1 MFGSDFYHGTMRKY
15 VTLFGTLFND
25 IYITRTDA
33 ANQPIETL
41 KVPIAY
47 GPKEKM
53 LARLTNDPRLDTAV
67 AMRLPRMG
75 FELNTLSY
83 APDRK
88 ITTPT
93 RVFHQRSENQFNS
106 QYVPVPYDMSFSLFI
121 MVKNAED
128 GSKIVEQILPYFT
141 PEYTPTV
148 NLIPEMGISMDIPV
162 VLINVTSQDTYE
174 GNFLERQAIIW
185 TLDFLVKGYFYGPVK
200 SSGLIH
206 LASTNFWDDSIET
219 APILA
224 SAFGLAPGQ
233 YANTVPTSNA
243 LATVAATE
251 IDPSTTYGTVVTR
264 IK

>member
-1 MFGSDFYHGTMRKY
+1 MFGSDFYHGTLRKY

-25 IYITRTDA
+25 IYITRTDGQ
-33 ANQPIETL
+33 NNPIETL

-75 FELNTLSY
+75 FEINTLSY

-93 RVFHQRSENQFNS
+93 RVFHQKSETQFNS
-106 QYVPVPYDMSFSLFI
+106 QYVPVPYDMSFSLFV

-128 GSKIVEQILPYFT
+128 GSKIIEQILPYFT

-174 GNFLERQAIIW
+174 GNFIERQAIIW

-206 LASTNFWDDSIET
+206 LATTNFWDDSIEID
-219 APILA
+219 PVLA
-224 SAFGLAPGQ
+224 SSFSQLPGQ
-233 YANTVPTSNA
+233 YPNTAPTTNA
-243 LATVAATE
+243 AATVEASL
-251 IDPSTTYGTVVTR
+251 IDPSSTYGTIIVR
-264 IK
+264 NK

>member
-33 ANQPIETL
+33 SNNPIETL

-53 LARLTNDPRLDTAV
+53 LARITNDLRLDTAT
-67 AMRLPRMG
+67 AIRMPRMG
-75 FELNTLSY
+75 FELNTLNY

-88 ITTPT
+88 LTTPT
-93 RVFHQRSENQFNS
+93 KVFKQASPTQFNS
-106 QYVPVPYDMSFSLFI
+106 QYVPVPYDMSFTLYI
-121 MVKNAED
+121 AVKNAED

-141 PEYTPTV
+141 PEFTPTV
-148 NLIPEMGISMDIPV
+148 NLIPEMGITMDIPI

-185 TLDFLVKGYFYGPVK
+185 TLDFIVKGYFYGPVK
-200 SSGLIH
+200 KSGLIH
-206 LASTNFWDDSIET
+206 LATTNFFDDTTSEVE
-219 APILA
+219 LL
-224 SAFGLAPGQ
+224 SSMAFEPGQ
-233 YANTVPTSNA
+233 TANGTATSN
-243 LATVAATE
+243 VAITIDPSA
-251 IDPSTTYGTVVTR
+251 IDPSTDYGHIVIRNT
-264 IK
+264 